1 MVHTLPD
8 SMTSPLEKLAAT
20 VDEWLLRLDADT
32 DVTAEGF
39 WSLRYGSTLL
49 ILSSFEHEGATYL
62 RMGAVVLSGAHAS
75 LEVVLRLLRL
85 NAQVLFGSFQ
95 LFDDDTIA
103 FTHTLPAEGLT
114 FESFSTA
121 LTYISRVADDND
133 EELQSLAGGRRGED
147 MLAEPVESAR
157 G

>member
-1 MVHTLPD
+1 
-8 SMTSPLEKLAAT
+8 MTTPLEKLAAT
-20 VDEWLLRLDADT
+20 VDAWLLTLDADT
-32 DVTAEGF
+32 DVTDEGF
-39 WSLRYGSTLL
+39 WTLRYGSTLL
-49 ILSSFEHEGATYL
+49 VLSSFEHENVTYL
-62 RMGAVVLSGAHAS
+62 RMGAVVLSGAHPS

-103 FTHTLPAEGLT
+103 FTHTLPADGLT
-114 FESFSTA
+114 FEAFSSA
-121 LTYISRVADDND
+121 LTYVSRVGDDHD

-147 MLAEPVESAR
+147 MLAIAQERAR

>member
-1 MVHTLPD
+1 
-8 SMTSPLEKLAAT
+8 MTTPLEKLAAT
-20 VDEWLLRLDADT
+20 VDAWLLTLDADS
-32 DVTAEGF
+32 DVTTEGF
-39 WSLRYGSTLL
+39 WTLRYGSTLVV
-49 ILSSFEHEGATYL
+49 LSSFEHENTAYL
-62 RMGAVVLSGAHAS
+62 RLGSVVVSGAHAS

-95 LFDDDTIA
+95 LFDDETIA

-121 LTYISRVADDND
+121 LTYVSRVADDHD

-147 MLAEPVESAR
+147 MLANVPERAR